1 MSHLVDPNS
10 KHFLSMSLQKCHTT
24 RISMYTR
31 LFNLSVFLAFIL
43 FVGGALYY
51 MYKRKPTDYD
61 KRQKMIEEQKYIMS
75 KIRFYQG
82 ENLHAKA
89 SSVTQ
94 LPLPEEDYYAHR
106 LASPGSLS

>member
-10 KHFLSMSLQKCHTT
+10 KHFLTMTLQKCHTK
-24 RISMYTR
+24 RISTYTY
-31 LFNLSVFLAFIL
+31 LFNVSVLLAFIV
-43 FVGGALYY
+43 FVGGSLYY
-51 MYKRKPTDYD
+51 MYKRKPTEYD
-61 KRQKMIEEQKYIMS
+61 KHKKMIEDQKYIMS

-94 LPLPEEDYYAHR
+94 LPLPEEDYYARR
-106 LASPGSLS
+106 LASPDSLF